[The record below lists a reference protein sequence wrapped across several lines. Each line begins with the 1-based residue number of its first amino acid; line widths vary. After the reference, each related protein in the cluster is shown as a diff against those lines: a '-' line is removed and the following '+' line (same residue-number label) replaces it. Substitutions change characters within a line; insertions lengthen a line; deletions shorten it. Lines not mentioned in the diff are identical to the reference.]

1 MAKAKT
7 IFEAI
12 EQLVKAGYPESTAK
26 KIATGE
32 LPMDFTSRMNRAR
45 EQGFRTEAYHTG
57 DPNIL
62 EFDPEKA
69 VGERSGSGTWFSEN
83 PAIASSYADKDSATY
98 KVLLNTDDFGKAE
111 LNTGVWS
118 NVGPFEYVTKTGKS
132 FDSQLI
138 DDPFIMTTN
147 ELARFG
153 KDQGDAGVIID
164 GLIDMGPNYK
174 SMDKSLKGLEKTTG
188 QTPQEFYEDYDI
200 YGRTNY
206 SMQDPSKA
214 RSYYSAAFDPD
225 NLGNPNILGG
235 AAPVAAGGIL
245 SALGGNDANAAYY
258 RPADQSI
265 ADLAQ
270 RTIRQSYDPSPD
282 VGSIEGVSNNPISQG
297 ANAAA
302 FKVDRLNRNLQNA
315 GILSLLAPEST
326 PDVLGRAAYGE
337 SRWYDP
343 ALVLLDFL

>member
-32 LPMDFTSRMNRAR
+32 LPMDDYSRVIRAADQEVDIDRHLIHRSPTS
-45 EQGFRTEAYHTG
+45 G
-57 DPNIL
+57 IL
-62 EFDPEKA
+62 EFEA
-69 VGERSGSGTWFSEN
+69 SRSGRMGPGVYTTPRPQYGKGFGDVQYDLVARN
-83 PAIASSYADKDSATY
+83 VPATNRQRLE
-98 KVLLNTDDFGKAE
+98 LLQ
-111 LNTGVWS
+111 
-118 NVGPFEYVTKTGKS
+118 EYSRK
-132 FDSQLI
+132 LI
-138 DDPFIMTTN
+138 DQGVDPRVAYRQAQVEANRTLMNQGYTTIEMPNRIGGVNEVLVLDEANLRDPF
-147 ELARFG
+147 R
-153 KDQGDAGVIID
+153 
-164 GLIDMGPNYK
+164 
-174 SMDKSLKGLEKTTG
+174 
-188 QTPQEFYEDYDI
+188 
-200 YGRTNY
+200 
-206 SMQDPSKA
+206 
-214 RSYYSAAFDPD
+214 AAFDPD
-225 NLGNPNILGG
+225 NLGKPNILGG
-235 AAPVAAGGIL
+235 AAPVAAGGL
-245 SALGGNDANAAYY
+245 LAALGGNDANAAYY

-282 VGSIEGVSNNPISQG
+282 VGSIEGVANNPVSQG